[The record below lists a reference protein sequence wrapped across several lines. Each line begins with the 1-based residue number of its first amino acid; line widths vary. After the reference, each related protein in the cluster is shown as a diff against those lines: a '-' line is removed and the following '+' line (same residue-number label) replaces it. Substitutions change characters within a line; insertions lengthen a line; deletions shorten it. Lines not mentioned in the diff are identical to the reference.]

1 MQINDKHEF
10 YSEIDL
16 DEKDENGTPCYLSS
30 TADKTVRNK
39 YKLLAVLVHSGGVHG
54 GHYYAFIRPD
64 GENWLKF
71 DDERV
76 EKASEAQAIQ
86 DNWGGLADSTK
97 TGVGYPTQQMRMGR
111 FSNAYMLVYVRESE
125 WESIMCDV
133 TEDDISEHIRAR
145 LRAEEQEK
153 EMRRKERSE
162 AHLFTRVRVARDADL
177 EKQIGK
183 SLFFDLV
190 DFNSVD
196 ISLKLTKKT
205 KFSEVLNILESKTGI
220 KIENQRLRK
229 FVSRQNRTFRPQKVL
244 NIQEDSTISSLQD
257 TKSIRP
263 GEIATLDLYLEEL
276 PEKKEDHVPL
286 QPTKTDMSIFVKQ
299 YFPDTKTSLPVV
311 KYLGHIIAGKGDK
324 INEICPRLR
333 KMAGLSDDADIVL
346 FEEVR
351 SEPVMIEELP
361 PEKTAMECELD
372 DGDIIIVQ
380 EVYKGTLAK
389 FPTAVSYLKDVKN
402 RANIVLRPL
411 SPSNEQ
417 EEKKAT
423 FTLDLKKDMTY
434 DEISSAVSR
443 HLGLD
448 HSLKVQFTAQSS
460 YTFQPRSQPIR
471 YQPSLR
477 LDAMCRPVTVAN
489 PNPVLYYEV
498 IDLPLP
504 EFERLVT
511 HKISIHD
518 TKHDEIASVTVTV
531 PKDKT
536 VGDLLEEVRKEAKDK
551 VPEGA
556 ELRILEVYQWRIW
569 QLFDP
574 RLPVEQH
581 LDSNP
586 WHLRAEVIPEG
597 QKDLEKEG
605 NLHVHCLQV
614 QEKDGN
620 ANQAF
625 AFSDPFIMDIS
636 KTETVG
642 ELRKRVQEEM
652 EIPDEEFSDWK
663 IVLVA
668 GLNMAMEPLA
678 EDVIIADKLNPMD
691 MSHARLYG
699 HFDRAAIGFYHENKN
714 PRRTHAHLNRQP
726 ASLGQDR
733 ALRIKA

>member
-351 SEPVMIEELP
+351 SEPYI
-361 PEKTAMECELD
+361 
-372 DGDIIIVQ
+372 Q
-380 EVYKGTLAK
+380 
-389 FPTAVSYLKDVKN
+389 
-402 RANIVLRPL
+402 
-411 SPSNEQ
+411 
-417 EEKKAT
+417 T
-423 FTLDLKKDMTY
+423 F
-434 DEISSAVSR
+434 
-443 HLGLD
+443 
-448 HSLKVQFTAQSS
+448 
-460 YTFQPRSQPIR
+460 
-471 YQPSLR
+471 
-477 LDAMCRPVTVAN
+477 
-489 PNPVLYYEV
+489 
-498 IDLPLP
+498 
-504 EFERLVT
+504 FE
-511 HKISIHD
+511 
-518 TKHDEIASVTVTV
+518 
-531 PKDKT
+531 
-536 VGDLLEEVRKEAKDK
+536 
-551 VPEGA
+551 
-556 ELRILEVYQWRIW
+556 Y
-569 QLFDP
+569 F
-574 RLPVEQH
+574 
-581 LDSNP
+581 
-586 WHLRAEVIPEG
+586 
-597 QKDLEKEG
+597 
-605 NLHVHCLQV
+605 
-614 QEKDGN
+614 
-620 ANQAF
+620 
-625 AFSDPFIMDIS
+625 
-636 KTETVG
+636 
-642 ELRKRVQEEM
+642 
-652 EIPDEEFSDWK
+652 
-663 IVLVA
+663 
-668 GLNMAMEPLA
+668 
-678 EDVIIADKLNPMD
+678 
-691 MSHARLYG
+691 
-699 HFDRAAIGFYHENKN
+699 
-714 PRRTHAHLNRQP
+714 
-726 ASLGQDR
+726 
-733 ALRIKA
+733 